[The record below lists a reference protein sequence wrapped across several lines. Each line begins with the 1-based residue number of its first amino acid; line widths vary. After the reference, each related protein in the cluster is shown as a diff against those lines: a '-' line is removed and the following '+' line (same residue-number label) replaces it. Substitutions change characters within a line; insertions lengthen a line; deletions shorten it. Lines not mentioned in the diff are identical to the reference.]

1 MQLQM
6 LRSHERG
13 LMKTKEFMGYSL
25 FSNGQRG
32 VLRRDN
38 FGAVYV
44 FNDDYLAPNS
54 YLGMHPHAGVEI
66 VTIMIEGEESHQD
79 SLGYYQEMD
88 RRDVQLISSGTGI
101 EHAGGNRASG
111 EIARHFQIWIAPDK
125 SNTIPSTRIK
135 KASGK
140 EPENEWVL
148 LLSPDGKNETLS
160 IKQRVWI
167 SRGDFNKGFPLSYS
181 LEQEGNGVMIYV
193 TEGKIKLGEVEASK
207 EDTLFIT
214 HTNLLEVEIEEE
226 ASLLLIETAMYETD

>member
-1 MQLQM
+1 MQLHA
-6 LRSHERG
+6 LRAHERG

-44 FNDDYLAPNS
+44 FNDDYLDPDS

-88 RRDVQLISSGTGI
+88 KGDVQLISSGTGI
-101 EHAGGNRASG
+101 EHAGGNRSSG
-111 EIARHFQIWIAPDK
+111 KVARHFQIWIAPSMSD
-125 SNTIPSTRIK
+125 TIPSTKIK

-148 LLSPDGKNETLS
+148 LLSPDGKHETLS
-160 IKQRVWI
+160 IKQIIWI
-167 SRGDFNKGFPLSYS
+167 IRGEFNKGLTVSYPL
-181 LEQEGNGVMIYV
+181 EHEGNGVMIYI
-193 TEGKIKLGEVEASK
+193 TKGKIKVGNLEASK

-214 HTNLLEVEIEEE
+214 HTNHFEIQIDEE
-226 ASLLLIETAMYETD
+226 ASLLLIETGMYETD